1 MIDHFLN
8 EPSVRKSF
16 IVSGGRTATTLF
28 GNQLGRLF
36 PHVYSIHEPDRVD
49 IGPEKT
55 LASLRQVLSQGF
67 FRMGF
72 LKALGFA
79 GTRNLSLRRLSGAVG
94 PQKVHAQLIADRS
107 HIDLQAHSIYVES
120 NYQLFGV
127 IRDCLALPNAYA
139 AFLLRHP
146 SSWIESWLKKKW
158 YGPEDRLSRIDFAG
172 FKRITPANV
181 GIDEPSWDEFGRVDK
196 LAWVWGFLAELF
208 ETVSAEVPSRTGI
221 FRFEDL
227 TSPEPS
233 AVAEQQR
240 FLQLVLGDGSS
251 DTLSSYRKIIQI
263 RDNESPDTRIA
274 VVLPDWFRQR
284 HSAVLVKY
292 GYEP

>member
-1 MIDHFLN
+1 MNDHFLT

-49 IGPEKT
+49 IGRTKT
-55 LASLRQVLSQGF
+55 LASLRKVLSQGV

-79 GTRNLSLRRLSGAVG
+79 GTRNLSLRRLSGTVG
-94 PQKVHAQLIADRS
+94 RRTVHAQLIADRS
-107 HIDLQAHSIYVES
+107 HIDLQAHPVYVES

-127 IRDCLALPNAYA
+127 VRDCLALPNAYA

-158 YGPEDRLSRIDFAG
+158 YGPDDRLSRIDFAG

-181 GIDEPSWDEFGRVDK
+181 GVEEPGWDEYGRAEK

-208 ETVSAEVPSRTGI
+208 ETVSAEFPSHTGI

-227 TSPEPS
+227 TDSQPS
-233 AVAEQQR
+233 AEAEQRR
-240 FLQLVLGDGSS
+240 FLQLVLGDGYG
-251 DTLSSYRKIIQI
+251 DALSTYRKIIQT
-263 RDNESPDTRIA
+263 RDNESPATRIA
-274 VVLPDWFRQR
+274 VDLPDWFRQK
-284 HSAVLVKY
+284 HGALLAKY